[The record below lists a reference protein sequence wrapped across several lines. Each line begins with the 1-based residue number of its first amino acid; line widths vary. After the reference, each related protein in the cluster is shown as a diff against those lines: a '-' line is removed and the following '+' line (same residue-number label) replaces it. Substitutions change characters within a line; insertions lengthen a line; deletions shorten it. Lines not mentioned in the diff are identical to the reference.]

1 MLFRILYRA
10 FIRLYIAILHLAAP
24 FRSKAHRM
32 VEGRRRLLEEV
43 DAAFAGVQEPVAWFH
58 CASLGE
64 FEQGRPVIEG
74 LRERY
79 PEYKILLTFFSPSGY
94 EVRKNYLGADFVY
107 YLPFDL
113 PVAMRSFIRSV
124 HPAMVVVVKYE
135 FWYHLLHCLSRRHV
149 PLFLISGIFRPGQVF
164 FRPWGKPY
172 RSVLRTFTH
181 LFVQDAQSKAL
192 LAGIGVQNVTVSG
205 DTRFDRVYEIS
216 RNPQIVDVAE
226 EFCAGAPVMVV
237 GSLWPED
244 LRLLLPLIR
253 EAPGGM
259 KFIIAPHEVE
269 EGAVRRLMQELGEGA
284 LRYSIARNTA
294 VDAFRLLV
302 IDNVG
307 MLSSLYRFGTMA
319 YVGGA
324 FGDGLHN
331 ILEPAACGIPVFF
344 GHSRSNAKYREAGEL
359 LAAGGA
365 FEVSDSAGLS
375 LAVRRLLDDPAA
387 LKSASEASLGY
398 VLEKKGATETI
409 LNGIDHLLQH
419 VRRFGH

>member
-1 MLFRILYRA
+1 MLFRILYRT
-10 FIRLYIAILHLAAP
+10 FIRLYILILHLAAP
-24 FRSKAHRM
+24 FRSKARLM
-32 VEGRRRLLEEV
+32 LEGRKRLLGEV
-43 DAAFAGVQEPVAWFH
+43 SVAFKRVQEPVAWFH

-64 FEQGRPVIEG
+64 FEQGRPVMEG

-79 PEYKILLTFFSPSGY
+79 PEYKILITFFSPSGY

-113 PVAMRSFIRSV
+113 PVSVRAFVAAV

-135 FWYHLLHCLSRRHV
+135 FWYFLLHCLSRRHV

-164 FRPWGKPY
+164 FRPWGRLY
-172 RSVLRTFTH
+172 RSVLHTFTH
-181 LFVQDAQSKAL
+181 LFVQDEKSRDL
-192 LAGIGVQNVTVSG
+192 LRGIGILNVTVSG

-216 RNPQIVDVAE
+216 RYPQIADLVE

-244 LRLLLPLIR
+244 LRVLLPLIR
-253 EAPGGM
+253 EAPGGL
-259 KFIIAPHEVE
+259 KFVIAPHEVE
-269 EGAVRRLMQELGEGA
+269 EGGIRRLVQELGEGT
-284 LRYSIARNTA
+284 LRYSTA
-294 VDAFRLLV
+294 GTTRADAFRILV

-307 MLSSLYRFGTMA
+307 MLSSLYRFGVVA

-324 FGDGLHN
+324 FGEGLHN
-331 ILEPAACGIPVFF
+331 ILEPAACGVPVFF
-344 GHSRSNAKYREAGEL
+344 GRSRSNAKYREAGEL

-365 FEVSDSAGLS
+365 FEVSEASELRSG
-375 LAVRRLLDDPAA
+375 VRRLLEDPAEQ
-387 LKSASEASLGY
+387 KRASEAGLHY
-398 VLEKKGATETI
+398 VLARKGATSTI